1 MVEVHIIISGKHR
14 DISNYEKQIHYPN
27 NPWREEPRK
36 CYHQIQTFHRKTGQG
51 YKRILVLSA
60 SSLCFIK
67 STTTI
72 SPPTQVVNSDN
83 GLILA
88 FNNSPT
94 KMTGDKN
101 MPLVRII
108 STTCSG
114 NYNSAHGAVLEA
126 SFFLLPFLI
135 FSLFFFLEK
144 LNFEYVSKR

>member
-1 MVEVHIIISGKHR
+1 MVKVHIIISGKHR

-36 CYHQIQTFHRKTGQG
+36 WYHYIQTFHRKTGQG
-51 YKRILVLSA
+51 YNLICFLSVFYKIHHYD
-60 SSLCFIK
+60 L
-67 STTTI
+67 T
-72 SPPTQVVNSDN
+72 PTQVVNSDN
-83 GLILA
+83 SLILA

-126 SFFLLPFLI
+126 SFFFLPFLI
-135 FSLFFFLEK
+135 FSLFFPWKIKF
-144 LNFEYVSKR
+144 